1 MPELKGSPFRKTR
14 RLQIAIDE
22 FLDVVAEASMVFE
35 KGTTHFVQNGCDDAT
50 VERYDQ
56 IEKLEGRGDS
66 LRRKI
71 ELTLYAQMLIP
82 DARGDVLGVLDDLDH
97 LVDRIKKLFQEFTIE
112 RLDIPSALA
121 PDVRELVAAVSRC
134 IESTVS
140 AARAYFRDPGAVRD
154 HIQKIGFFES
164 EADAVCIRLRKTIAA
179 SDRPLVEKRA
189 LRDGLMAIDRLADD
203 AEDAGDRLAIFAV
216 KRSL

>member
-22 FLDVVAEASMVFE
+22 FLDVVSEASMVFE
-35 KGTTHFVQNGCDDAT
+35 KGTTHYVRNGCDEAT
-50 VERYDQ
+50 LERYEQ
-56 IEKLEGRGDS
+56 IATLEGRGDS

-71 ELTLYAQMLIP
+71 EHTLYAQMLIP
-82 DARGDVLGVLDDLDH
+82 AARGDVLGVLDDLDH
-97 LVDRIKKLFQEFTIE
+97 LVDRVKKLFQEFTIE
-112 RLDIPSALA
+112 RLEIPADLG
-121 PDVRELVAAVSRC
+121 PDVRELVAAVANC
-134 IESTVS
+134 IDSTVM

-164 EADAVCIRLRKTIAA
+164 EADGVCIRLRKTIAA
-179 SDRPLVEKRA
+179 SDLALVEKRA

-203 AEDAGDRLAIFAV
+203 AEDAGDRLAIYAV